1 MFSSFLNVGMSKIKT
16 LGQMQQTRASLL
28 LIGPLKSVINWGCAV
43 RFSLPAKGLLS
54 HRLMG
59 WWWVTLS
66 RLSINSQ
73 FPRNVSLFLALSI
86 LLYFQLFSNLNRAL
100 HGSRHIT
107 TISECIFTWQYI
119 FISLFFTKALH
130 SFLSCLNCVYIL
142 YFFADFN

>member
-43 RFSLPAKGLLS
+43 RFFLPAKGLLS

-86 LLYFQLFSNLNRAL
+86 LLYFQLFSNLNKSSTRQSSYNNHLRMYIHLTIYFYITFL
-100 HGSRHIT
+100 HKS
-107 TISECIFTWQYI
+107 SP
-119 FISLFFTKALH
+119 FF
-130 SFLSCLNCVYIL
+130 SFMS
-142 YFFADFN
+142 